1 MSSNIRLQHRLVQG
15 AQGCHTNC
23 ANTVISRGS
32 FMHIHRL
39 LAAMLLVLLPGG
51 SALAQPLACSAPQK
65 SQQVVDLL
73 FGRKIGDRIAVTE
86 AQWARFVDR
95 EITPRFPD
103 GLTVFDA
110 RAQWRDPSRNRIVGE
125 PSKVVTIVLPGKPED
140 AERLAEIAEA
150 YKKRFKQRSV
160 GMVLRPA
167 CVSF

>member
-1 MSSNIRLQHRLVQG
+1 MLSNMPSHL
-15 AQGCHTNC
+15 
-23 ANTVISRGS
+23 
-32 FMHIHRL
+32 FRL
-39 LAAMLLVLLPGG
+39 LAVPLIVLSLGG
-51 SALAQPLACSAPQK
+51 SASAQLACNAPQK
-65 SQQVVDLL
+65 AQQVVDLL

-103 GLTVFDA
+103 GLTVFNA
-110 RAQWRDPSRNRIVGE
+110 YGQWRDPERNRIVRE

-140 AERLAEIAEA
+140 GDRLIEIIEA
-150 YKKRFKQRSV
+150 YKKRFKQQSV